1 MWYSC
6 KCEYLYEYNFQVKEI
21 IKYNWLCNLLHV
33 HLKKIKNSKWSFN
46 NYENSN
52 SLFYILSVFVFEWNI
67 LNLKKKH
74 PYLTPLKKKKLTCI
88 YAGKFCVICFI
99 LGMNRIRIKIMYNMQ
114 FIWFTCNE
122 QHNVV
127 SRTTLYHLSYSVHGC
142 NRSHHVN
149 FRVCFPV
156 KGDSGADQIVS
167 HGV

>member
-67 LNLKKKH
+67 LN
-74 PYLTPLKKKKLTCI
+74 
-88 YAGKFCVICFI
+88 
-99 LGMNRIRIKIMYNMQ
+99 
-114 FIWFTCNE
+114 
-122 QHNVV
+122 
-127 SRTTLYHLSYSVHGC
+127 
-142 NRSHHVN
+142 
-149 FRVCFPV
+149 
-156 KGDSGADQIVS
+156 
-167 HGV
+167 